1 MPWPDCCNAAAMTQT
16 SFDEDDDQEGS
27 AAPFV
32 PDSASLP
39 ELSSAA
45 QECRGCDLYKD
56 ATQAVFGE
64 GSGGASIMLVGE
76 QPGDREDRQGKPFVG
91 PAGAL
96 LDEALAKA
104 GITRER
110 VYVTNAVKHFKF
122 EPRGKKRIHKKPG
135 AYEINA
141 CLPWLD
147 AEFRA
152 VRPSVAVAMGATAAR
167 AILGPKFKLMQQRGR
182 VLDTDSGFK
191 VVATIHPS
199 AVLRAPDPDARHKS
213 YQMLVDDLKVAMKAA
228 EHLIG

>member
-1 MPWPDCCNAAAMTQT
+1 MPDEHRGKHGEPDEQGAT
-16 SFDEDDDQEGS
+16 
-27 AAPFV
+27 PFV

-64 GSGGASIMLVGE
+64 GPSGAPIMLVGE
-76 QPGDREDRQGKPFVG
+76 QPGDQEDRTGAPFVG
-91 PAGAL
+91 PAGGI
-96 LDEALAKA
+96 LDEALAA
-104 GITRER
+104 GGVSRER

-141 CLPWLD
+141 CLPWLQ
-147 AEFRA
+147 AELRA
-152 VRPSVAVAMGATAAR
+152 VRPSIVVAMGATAAR
-167 AILGPKFKLMQQRGR
+167 AILGPKFKLMQERGKI
-182 VLDTDSGFK
+182 LETDHGFK

-199 AVLRAPDPDARHKS
+199 AVLRSPDPEGLRKA
-213 YQMLVDDLKVAMKAA
+213 YEMLVDDLKVAARA
-228 EHLIG
+228 LEEV

>member
-1 MPWPDCCNAAAMTQT
+1 MRQA
-16 SFDEDDDQEGS
+16 SFDGADEEPVS
-27 AAPFV
+27 AEPFV

-45 QECRGCDLYKD
+45 QECRGCDLYRG

-64 GSGGASIMLVGE
+64 GPSGTPIMLIGE
-76 QPGDREDRQGKPFVG
+76 QPGDQEDRQGKPFVG

-96 LDEALAKA
+96 LDEALAEA

-141 CLPWLD
+141 CLPWLE

-152 VRPSVAVAMGATAAR
+152 VRPAIVVCLGATAAR
-167 AILGPKFKLMQQRGR
+167 AVLGPKFKLMQGRGK
-182 VLDTDSGFK
+182 VLDADRGFK

-199 AVLRAPDPDARHKS
+199 AVLRAPDPDARRNS
-213 YQMLVDDLKVAMKAA
+213 YQMLVDDLKVALKTA
-228 EHLIG
+228 EDQLV